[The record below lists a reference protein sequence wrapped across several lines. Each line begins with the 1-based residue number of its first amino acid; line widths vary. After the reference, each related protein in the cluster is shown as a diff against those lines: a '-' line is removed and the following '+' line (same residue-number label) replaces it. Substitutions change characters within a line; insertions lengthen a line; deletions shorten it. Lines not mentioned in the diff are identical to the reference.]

1 MIRVKMFTEA
11 NDKEFAQTERQEEM
25 NFTSKYE
32 VIESLLKT
40 YDEVD
45 SLRAEVERLKRINA
59 DMKSIDRVDD
69 DGDPRAYQKARI
81 MEYGRKKLVEEAL
94 SYWDSV
100 SVSRGDEGHLVVQ
113 GFSKW
118 RKERVDK
125 VPEFLSREDFYVLM
139 DAELRETYELRKRDA
154 IDKLVESERESD
166 GE

>member
-11 NDKEFAQTERQEEM
+11 NDKEFAPTERQEEM

-40 YDEVD
+40 YDDVD
-45 SLRAEVERLKRINA
+45 RLKAEVERLKRVNA
-59 DMKSIDRVDD
+59 DMKSIDSVDD
-69 DGDPRAYQKARI
+69 EEDPRAYQKARI
-81 MEYGRKKLVEEAL
+81 MEYGRKEIVKDAL

-100 SVSRGDEGHLVVQ
+100 NVKRGDEGQLVVQ
-113 GFSKW
+113 EFADW
-118 RKERVDK
+118 RKDKVDK
-125 VPEFLSREDFYVLM
+125 VPEFMSREDFYVLM

-154 IDKLVESERESD
+154 IDKLVESEHESD

>member
-1 MIRVKMFTEA
+1 MFTES

-45 SLRAEVERLKRINA
+45 RLMAEVERLKRVNA
-59 DMKSIDRVDD
+59 DMKSIDSVGDD
-69 DGDPRAYQKARI
+69 EDPRAYQKARI
-81 MEYGRKKLVEEAL
+81 MEYGRKMIVKESL

-100 SVSRGDEGHLVVQ
+100 KASRGEDGQLVVQ
-113 GFSKW
+113 EFSNW
-118 RKERVDK
+118 RKEMVDK
-125 VPEFLSREDFYVLM
+125 VPEFMSREDFYVLM

>member
-1 MIRVKMFTEA
+1 
-11 NDKEFAQTERQEEM
+11 M

-40 YDEVD
+40 YDEV
-45 SLRAEVERLKRINA
+45 ERLKAEIDRLKRVNA
-59 DMKSIDRVDD
+59 DMKSIDSVDD
-69 DGDPRAYQKARI
+69 EEDPRAYQKARI
-81 MEYGRKKLVEEAL
+81 MEYGRKEIVKESL

-100 SVSRGDEGHLVVQ
+100 NVSRGEEGHLIVQ
-113 GFSKW
+113 GFANW
-118 RKERVDK
+118 RNEKVDK

-139 DAELRETYELRKRDA
+139 DEELRETYEMRKREA

>member
-1 MIRVKMFTEA
+1 MFTEA
-11 NDKEFAQTERQEEM
+11 NDKEFAPTERQEEM

-45 SLRAEVERLKRINA
+45 RLNAEVERLKRVNA
-59 DMKSIDRVDD
+59 DMKSIDSVDD
-69 DGDPRAYQKARI
+69 EEDPRSYQKARI
-81 MEYGRKKLVEEAL
+81 MEYGRKEIVKESL

-100 SVSRGDEGHLVVQ
+100 KVSRGEEGQLVVQ
-113 GFSKW
+113 EFSNW

>member
-1 MIRVKMFTEA
+1 MFTEA
-11 NDKEFAQTERQEEM
+11 NDKEFAPTERQEEM

-45 SLRAEVERLKRINA
+45 RLKAEVERLKRVNA
-59 DMKSIDRVDD
+59 DMKSIDSVDD
-69 DGDPRAYQKARI
+69 EEDPRAYQKARI
-81 MEYGRKKLVEEAL
+81 MEYGRKEIVKEAL

-100 SVSRGDEGHLVVQ
+100 KVSRGEEGQLIVQ
-113 GFSKW
+113 EFSNW

-125 VPEFLSREDFYVLM
+125 VPEFMSREDFYVLM
-139 DAELRETYELRKRDA
+139 DAELREIYELRKRDA

>member
-1 MIRVKMFTEA
+1 MVTYL
-11 NDKEFAQTERQEEM
+11 N
-25 NFTSKYE
+25 KYST
-32 VIESLLKT
+32 VESVMKAF
-40 YDEVD
+40 D
-45 SLRAEVERLKRINA
+45 EVERLKAEIDRLKRVNA
-59 DMKSIDRVDD
+59 DVKIIDSVDD

-81 MEYGRKKLVEEAL
+81 MEYGRKMIVKEAL

-100 SVSRGDEGHLVVQ
+100 KVSRGEDGQLVVQ
-113 GFSKW
+113 EFSNW

>member
-1 MIRVKMFTEA
+1 
-11 NDKEFAQTERQEEM
+11 M

-45 SLRAEVERLKRINA
+45 RLKAEVERLKRVNA
-59 DMKSIDRVDD
+59 DMKSIDSVDD
-69 DGDPRAYQKARI
+69 EEDPRAYQKARI
-81 MEYGRKKLVEEAL
+81 MEYGRKEIVKNST

-100 SVSRGDEGHLVVQ
+100 SAKRGEEGQLVVQ
-113 GFSKW
+113 EFADW
-118 RKERVDK
+118 RKGVINRI
-125 VPEFLSREDFYVLM
+125 PEFLSREDFYVLM
-139 DAELRETYELRKRDA
+139 DAELRETYELRKREA

>member
-1 MIRVKMFTEA
+1 MFTEA
-11 NDKEFAQTERQEEM
+11 NDKEFAPTERQEEM

-45 SLRAEVERLKRINA
+45 SLRAEVERLKRVNA
-59 DMKSIDRVDD
+59 DAKSINLIEDEE
-69 DGDPRAYQKARI
+69 DPRSYQKARI
-81 MEYGRKKLVEEAL
+81 MEYGRKKIVKEAL

-100 SVSRGDEGHLVVQ
+100 SVKRGDEGQLVVQ
-113 GFSKW
+113 EFADW
-118 RKERVDK
+118 RKNRVDK

-139 DAELRETYELRKRDA
+139 DSELRETYELRKREA
-154 IDKLVESERESD
+154 IDKFVESERESD